1 MGESW
6 KNHFF
11 LRRGN
16 KKRSYAM
23 RRKCSVMK
31 VELLENGY
39 KSLER
44 KPTIGKRWFFPSSK
58 STKEFF
64 VRFDKGTI
72 SDFTF
77 AKHAA

>member
-6 KNHFF
+6 RNHFF

-16 KKRSYAM
+16 KKRSYAI
-23 RRKCSVMK
+23 RRKRSVKK

-39 KSLER
+39 KSLVR
-44 KPTIGKRWFFPSSK
+44 KPTIGKRWFFPASK

-72 SDFTF
+72 
-77 AKHAA
+77 